1 MSDRSGKPTVARLAP
16 RGLVADS
23 ATQLCGGYV
32 RGRVRARVG
41 HALIKF
47 IVLQLRAV
55 LIVNFEAD
63 NEIAF
68 GRPNALWAN
77 RF

>member
-1 MSDRSGKPTVARLAP
+1 MARLAP
-16 RGLVADS
+16 RGLVANS

-32 RGRVRARVG
+32 RGRVRAKVG

-47 IVLQLRAV
+47 IVVQLRAV

-63 NEIAF
+63 NEIVF
-68 GRPNALWAN
+68 GRSNALGAN
-77 RF
+77 GF